1 MRQSFRW
8 LSVLA
13 LAILLAGCGTSTT
26 RLSGTAAT
34 PTLLPTATPRPTAT
48 PSPTPKAVPQATLGA
63 DGHPCYASSVFPAAR
78 GANVGDFIAFAGL
91 GNLAYPGS
99 QLPEGLPLKPYKV
112 PSIGAGASNSLPVN
126 PGIGKGASGYNLFL
140 CNASTNASHTINSVT
155 SRIASLIP
163 YTGQLNEHPACDG
176 PYARP
181 GISGGGCG
189 GGDPID
195 MTLSAGFPA
204 GAAQGSTA
212 TATQDGTPNPFKPWR
227 FEPAVVTP
235 LPITLAPGDGLV
247 IKVTVDVPAASG
259 TYAFDFGFSVDG
271 AAPVFISTSPVLL
284 APVAHTWTG
293 KACLTPAMQAQ
304 IPPDVTNPP
313 TYYLCPN
320 A

>member
-1 MRQSFRW
+1 MKRTRRDCSAWSANAARCDALHSGLLALARSIGWGVQGKRLFRARTYSYHSGRHEMRRSFRW

-13 LAILLAGCGTSTT
+13 LTILLAGCGTSTT
-26 RLSGTAAT
+26 RLAGKAAT
-34 PTLLPTATPRPTAT
+34 PTPTPLPTATPKPTAT

-78 GANVGDFIAFAGL
+78 GANAGDFIAFAGL

-140 CNASTNASHTINSVT
+140 CNASTSASHTINSVT
-155 SRIASLIP
+155 ARIASLTP

-189 GGDPID
+189 GGDPI
-195 MTLSAGFPA
+195 
-204 GAAQGSTA
+204 
-212 TATQDGTPNPFKPWR
+212 
-227 FEPAVVTP
+227 
-235 LPITLAPGDGLV
+235 I
-247 IKVTVDVPAASG
+247 
-259 TYAFDFGFSVDG
+259 
-271 AAPVFISTSPVLL
+271 
-284 APVAHTWTG
+284 
-293 KACLTPAMQAQ
+293 
-304 IPPDVTNPP
+304 
-313 TYYLCPN
+313 
-320 A
+320 

>member
-1 MRQSFRW
+1 MRRLFRC

-13 LAILLAGCGTSTT
+13 LAILLAGCGTNTT
-26 RLSGTAAT
+26 RLAGQAAT
-34 PTLLPTATPRPTAT
+34 PTPLPTATPRPTAT
-48 PSPTPKAVPQATLGA
+48 PTPKAVPQATLGA

-78 GANVGDFIAFAGL
+78 GANAGDFIAFASL
-91 GNLAYPGS
+91 GNLASPGS

-140 CNASTNASHTINSVT
+140 CNASTSASHTINSVT
-155 SRIASLIP
+155 SRIASLTP

-195 MTLSAGFPA
+195 MTLNAGFPA

-227 FEPAVVTP
+227 FEPATERC
-235 LPITLAPGDGLV
+235 APARGV
-247 IKVTVDVPAASG
+247 S
-259 TYAFDFGFSVDG
+259 
-271 AAPVFISTSPVLL
+271 
-284 APVAHTWTG
+284 
-293 KACLTPAMQAQ
+293 
-304 IPPDVTNPP
+304 
-313 TYYLCPN
+313 
-320 A
+320 